1 MADENDERTT
11 APSDERVE
19 RGIRFVAAE
28 PQAIFDLLA
37 DPTQH
42 ALIDGSGTVRAAT
55 GDNPERLSLG
65 AKFSM
70 SMKKGMPYKITNEV
84 VEFDEPT
91 VIAWRHM
98 GRHVWRYRL
107 RPVDGGTE
115 VTEEFDWGVARL
127 PVGAEADRRHQEER
141 PGDRGHPRPPG
152 RSLRR
157 RLIDNTSGPLP
168 LTTIAGSR

>member
-1 MADENDERTT
+1 
-11 APSDERVE
+11 
-19 RGIRFVAAE
+19 
-28 PQAIFDLLA
+28 
-37 DPTQH
+37 
-42 ALIDGSGTVRAAT
+42 
-55 GDNPERLSLG
+55 
-65 AKFSM
+65 M

-127 PVGAEADRRHQEER
+127 PSALKLTGITKKNAT
-141 PGDRGHPRPPG
+141 GDRGHTRPPR

-157 RLIDNTSGPLP
+157 RLIDATRDLCPSQQLWGL
-168 LTTIAGSR
+168 GSLRSWERHG

>member
-11 APSDERVE
+11 VSSDERVE

-127 PVGAEADRRHQEER
+127 PAALKLTGVTKKNAQAIEATLDRLAAHFA
-141 PGDRGHPRPPG
+141 GD
-152 RSLRR
+152 
-157 RLIDNTSGPLP
+157 
-168 LTTIAGSR
+168 